1 MKNIKKWMATAGV
14 GLAVMM
20 LTAVAL
26 PGASADT
33 VSAPA
38 WQATAPGSGSTQ
50 TDQATTPE
58 FRTAPAQRGDR
69 VGGASDEYLAQALGV
84 SADELEAAKQ
94 TAYQAALDQALAQ
107 GLITQEQADA
117 IAERSSAAGRLSS
130 RYLRGFTGSDG
141 SSIDMDALLAEALG
155 VTTDELAAA
164 RVEAQELA
172 LAAAVEAGSITQEQA
187 DQMKAEQALKTY
199 LDEQGLQDQ
208 VRSLYENL
216 VNQAV
221 QAGVITQEQA
231 DSILSSQRSFGGMRG
246 FDGFHGRGG
255 MRMPGMRGSQAPD
268 SSSSSPS
275 RYFQPPAVTGSDL

>member
-1 MKNIKKWMATAGV
+1 
-14 GLAVMM
+14 M
-20 LTAVAL
+20 LLAVAL
-26 PGASADT
+26 PAAADT
-33 VSAPA
+33 AVLAPTAHRGGPMGGGVSD
-38 WQATAPGSGSTQ
+38 T
-50 TDQATTPE
+50 
-58 FRTAPAQRGDR
+58 
-69 VGGASDEYLAQALGV
+69 YLAEALGIT
-84 SADELEAAKQ
+84 AAELQ
-94 TAYQAALDQALAQ
+94 TAQQAANKAAIDQALAL
-107 GLITQEQADA
+107 GLITQAQADA
-117 IAERSSAAGRLSS
+117 LKERSGMFGRGG
-130 RYLRGFTGSDG
+130 RGFHGFFGAGDSA
-141 SSIDMDALLAEALG
+141 IDMNTLLAEALG
-155 VTTDELAAA
+155 VTTDDLAAA

-172 LAAAVEAGSITQEQA
+172 LAAAVEDGRITQEQA